1 VKRITFLGLALAAVM
16 AAGVAG
22 YRAGDRGVA
31 ISDVLEL
38 FSGRSM
44 AAERTEPQSGPV
56 IYYRDPTGRPVYSAV
71 PRHAADGRE
80 FVPVLGSEDVS
91 FERPS
96 PKPSA
101 NAASPA
107 ASDASRD
114 RRILYY
120 RNPMGLADTSP
131 VPKKDAMGMDYI
143 AVYEG
148 EDADG
153 SIVRVPAGRLQQ
165 TGVRTEIALRQP
177 VVRPVLV
184 PGTVQLDERR
194 IAVVA
199 TRSDAFVEEVAN
211 VTTGDR
217 VTAGQSLVRLYS
229 PDIAAAAA
237 QFLTELKIDTGSAR
251 LGGGRQ
257 RLKNLGVPPRMIAE
271 IQRTRISPLTVTWAA
286 PRDGIVLER
295 NAVQGMKAATG
306 DVLFRIADIATV
318 WVLADVPEYELGS
331 IRIGA
336 GATVRVRSQAGTS
349 FEGRIALI
357 YPEVDMDTR
366 TTRVRI
372 EVPNPDGVLLPNMYA
387 EVEIASGGEEPVVT
401 VSESAVIDT
410 GRRQVVILDRGEGR
424 FEPREVTIGR
434 RGRGAVEIR
443 DGVNEGDRVVASANF
458 LIDAESNLRAAL
470 GTMAAPEKAR

>member
-1 VKRITFLGLALAAVM
+1 VKRLTLSSLAFAAVV
-16 AAGVAG
+16 AAGIVG
-22 YRAGDRGVA
+22 FWAGDRGIA
-31 ISDVLEL
+31 LPHAFEPL
-38 FSGRSM
+38 GGRSVT
-44 AAERTEPQSGPV
+44 AEQSAQRSGPV
-56 IYYRDPTGRPVYSAV
+56 VYYRDPDGRPIYSAV
-71 PRHAADGRE
+71 PRLTDDGRE
-80 FVPVLGSEDVS
+80 FAAVLASEDVS
-91 FERPS
+91 FDRP
-96 PKPSA
+96 PSG
-101 NAASPA
+101 AAADGAPPA
-107 ASDASRD
+107 DPMAGGS

-131 VPKKDAMGMDYI
+131 VPKKDSMGMDYI
-143 AVYEG
+143 AAYEG

-153 SIVRVPAGRLQQ
+153 SMVRVPAGRLQQ

-194 IAVVA
+194 VAVVA

-217 VTAGQSLVRLYS
+217 VTAGQPLVRLYS
-229 PDIAAAAA
+229 PEIAAAAA
-237 QFLTELKIDTGSAR
+237 QFLTELKIDTGGTR
-251 LGGGRQ
+251 LGGARQ
-257 RLKNLGVPPRMIAE
+257 RLENLGVPTRMIAE
-271 IQRTRISPLTVTWAA
+271 IERTRISPLTVTLGA

-306 DVLFRIADIATV
+306 DVLFRLADISTV

-336 GATVRVRSQAGTS
+336 RATARVRSQASTS
-349 FEGRIALI
+349 VEGRVSLV
-357 YPEVDMDTR
+357 YPEVDTRTR

-372 EVPNPDGVLLPNMYA
+372 EIPNPDGVLLPNMYA

-401 VSESAVIDT
+401 VSEGAVIDT
-410 GRRQVVILDRGEGR
+410 GKRQVVILDRGDGG

-434 RGRGAVEIR
+434 RGRGVVEIR
-443 DGVNEGDRVVASANF
+443 EGVNEGERVVTSANF
-458 LIDAESNLRAAL
+458 LIDAESNLKAAL
-470 GTMAAPEKAR
+470 STMDAPEKGR